1 MVQDYHDGKVTSF
14 QILQL
19 EGGPRGRRGGPR
31 LRRTAPA
38 ASSTA
43 AAPPPEAGQQSLAAL
58 RLFCNFYKPSACLT
72 KYLDCITD
80 VV

>member
-1 MVQDYHDGKVTSF
+1 MNDWL

-38 ASSTA
+38 ASSA
-43 AAPPPEAGQQSLAAL
+43 AAPPPQEGDCQSL
-58 RLFCNFYKPSACLT
+58 F
-72 KYLDCITD
+72 
-80 VV
+80 